1 MKSNSKPSTT
11 PATQLEV
18 RKLSSIINR
27 LLTTLVLAAAVGGL
41 TACLSGPPKTA
52 AERQADKDLSD
63 QVLTALTS
71 DKTLYARHIN
81 VRADNGVV
89 TLSGHVWTTEEL
101 AAAPQIAQ
109 SVPGVSKVV
118 NRIEV
123 DRGAIQDSGVTR

>member
-1 MKSNSKPSTT
+1 
-11 PATQLEV
+11 
-18 RKLSSIINR
+18 LSSIINR
-27 LLTTLVLAAAVGGL
+27 LLTTLVLAAALGGL

>member
-1 MKSNSKPSTT
+1 M
-11 PATQLEV
+11 
-18 RKLSSIINR
+18 SSIINR
-27 LLTTLVLAAAVGGL
+27 FLTALILAAAVCSL
-41 TACLSGPPKTA
+41 TACLSGPPKT
-52 AERQADKDLSD
+52 EEQRQADKELAD
-63 QVLTALTS
+63 QVQTALTS
-71 DKTLYARHIN
+71 DKTLYARHIS

-109 SVPGVSKVV
+109 SVAGVTKVV

>member
-1 MKSNSKPSTT
+1 MSP
-11 PATQLEV
+11 
-18 RKLSSIINR
+18 IINR
-27 LLTTLVLAAAVGGL
+27 FLTALALAAAVAGL
-41 TACLSGPPKTA
+41 TACLSGPPKT
-52 AERQADKDLSD
+52 EEQRQTDKDLAD
-63 QVLTALTS
+63 QVQTALTS

-109 SVPGVSKVV
+109 SVAGVTQVV

>member
-1 MKSNSKPSTT
+1 M
-11 PATQLEV
+11 
-18 RKLSSIINR
+18 KLSSIINR
-27 LLTTLVLAAAVGGL
+27 LLSALVLAAAVVGL
-41 TACLSGPPKTA
+41 TACLSGPPKTEA
-52 AERQADKDLSD
+52 QRQADKDLAD
-63 QVLTALTS
+63 QVQTALTS

-81 VRADNGVV
+81 VHADNGVV
-89 TLSGHVWTTEEL
+89 TLSGHVWTTEEM

>member
-27 LLTTLVLAAAVGGL
+27 LLTTLVLAAALGGL

-52 AERQADKDLSD
+52 AERQGDQDLSD

-109 SVPGVSKVV
+109 SVPGVIKVV
-118 NRIEV
+118 NRVEV

>member
-1 MKSNSKPSTT
+1 MTR
-11 PATQLEV
+11 ATQPEV

-27 LLTTLVLAAAVGGL
+27 LLTALVLATALVGL
-41 TACLSGPPKTA
+41 TACLSGPPKTEA
-52 AERQADKDLSD
+52 QRQADKDLAD

-81 VRADNGVV
+81 VRADSGVV

-101 AAAPQIAQ
+101 SAAPQIAQ
-109 SVPGVSKVV
+109 SVAGVRKVV

>member
-1 MKSNSKPSTT
+1 
-11 PATQLEV
+11 
-18 RKLSSIINR
+18 LSSIINR
-27 LLTTLVLAAAVGGL
+27 LLTALVLAAAVGGL

-109 SVPGVSKVV
+109 SVAGVTKVV

>member
-1 MKSNSKPSTT
+1 
-11 PATQLEV
+11 
-18 RKLSSIINR
+18 LSSFINR
-27 LLTTLVLAAAVGGL
+27 FLTALVLAAAVGSL
-41 TACLSGPPKTA
+41 TACMGPPKTA
-52 AERQADKDLSD
+52 EQRQADQALAD

-81 VRADNGVV
+81 VRADNGIV

-101 AAAPQIAQ
+101 SAAPQIAG
-109 SVPGVSKVV
+109 SVAGVTKVV

>member
-1 MKSNSKPSTT
+1 M
-11 PATQLEV
+11 
-18 RKLSSIINR
+18 SSIINR

-89 TLSGHVWTTEEL
+89 TLTGHVWTTEEL

>member
-1 MKSNSKPSTT
+1 M
-11 PATQLEV
+11 
-18 RKLSSIINR
+18 SSIFNR
-27 LLTTLVLAAAVGGL
+27 FLTALVLAVAVGSL
-41 TACLSGPPKTA
+41 TACLWGPPKTA
-52 AERQADKDLSD
+52 EQSQADKELTD

-81 VRADNGVV
+81 VRADDGVV